1 MYILVHLD
9 VSVRREVV
17 RIGQPLQV
25 RVHVRVSRGR
35 AYDTERCRAGR
46 LVRHRGGGSCGTSC
60 GISPGAVAAAVSGP
74 GIESLMRETLPRRAA
89 VPSVTMATMAECRS
103 ALDRLSDNLAGAD
116 GDVRGA
122 AALDRSL
129 SCHIKD
135 LGITFTGRLADGRIQ
150 VLDTVEG
157 PPREKAEI
165 RLAMTGDDL
174 VAMVDG
180 ELNFA
185 KAWGSGRVR
194 LEAGFRDLLKLRSL
208 L

>member
-1 MYILVHLD
+1 
-9 VSVRREVV
+9 
-17 RIGQPLQV
+17 
-25 RVHVRVSRGR
+25 
-35 AYDTERCRAGR
+35 
-46 LVRHRGGGSCGTSC
+46 
-60 GISPGAVAAAVSGP
+60 
-74 GIESLMRETLPRRAA
+74 
-89 VPSVTMATMAECRS
+89 MATMAECRS
-103 ALDRLSDNLAGAD
+103 ALDRLSDSLAGAG
-116 GDVRGA
+116 GDVRSA

-135 LGITFTGRLADGRIQ
+135 LDITFTGRLTDGRIQ

-165 RLAMTGDDL
+165 RLAMIGDDL

-180 ELNFA
+180 DLNFA

-194 LEAGFRDLLKLRSL
+194 LEAGFRDLLRLRSL